1 MDRFFGKIVDGKAFI
16 DEDKA
21 HHLVHVLR
29 INKGEEIEIVDTG
42 ELFLCE
48 ISSVSPLE
56 IKVKENLYKPSELP
70 IKVVL
75 AFALLKGGHDELV
88 LQKGTE
94 LGVSEFIPYISSRTI
109 IRLDE
114 KDKAKRKTRFEK
126 IVLSSVEQCKR
137 LVIPTVQ
144 DIKNFDKVIS
154 QKFDHAFFAYEG
166 LSHESFNLMAEA
178 TKVKPGESV
187 LLVVGPEGGFSEKE
201 VALADAKGL
210 ISVSLGKRILRAET
224 ASLYMASVFSFLGES
239 YK

>member
-1 MDRFFGKIVDGKAFI
+1 MDRFFGKVINGKAFI
-16 DEDKA
+16 DDDKA

-29 INKGEEIEIVDTG
+29 INKGEQIEIVDTG

-48 ISSVSPLE
+48 IASTSPLE
-56 IKVKENLYKPSELP
+56 IVVKENLYKPSELP

-114 KDKAKRKTRFEK
+114 KDKAKRKARFEK

-137 LVIPTVQ
+137 LVIPEVS
-144 DIKNFDKVIS
+144 DIKTFDKVIS

-166 LSHESFNLMAEA
+166 LSHESFNLAEEA
-178 TKVKPGESV
+178 SKVKPGESV
-187 LLVVGPEGGFSEKE
+187 LLIVGPEGGFSEKE
-201 VALADAKGL
+201 VLAAGAKGL
-210 ISVSLGKRILRAET
+210 TSVSLGKRILRAET
-224 ASLYMASVFSFLGES
+224 ASLYMASVFSFIGENF
-239 YK
+239 K

>member
-1 MDRFFGKIVDGKAFI
+1 MDRFFGKIVDGKAII
-16 DEDKA
+16 DDDKA

-29 INKGEEIEIVDTG
+29 INKGEKIEIVDTG

-48 ISSVSPLE
+48 VASTSPLE
-56 IKVKENLYKPSELP
+56 IKVLENLYKPSELP

-144 DIKNFDKVIS
+144 DIKSFDKVIT

-166 LSHESFNLMAEA
+166 LSHVSFNLASEA
-178 TKVKPGESV
+178 AKVKPGESV
-187 LLVVGPEGGFSEKE
+187 LLIVGPEGGFSEKE
-201 VALADAKGL
+201 VLAADEKGL
-210 ISVSLGKRILRAET
+210 TSVSLGKRILRAET